1 MLLRK
6 DSTFVSPST
15 RIMTSQAK
23 TVKKPIYEMIVF
35 SHLRWDFVYQRPQH
49 LISRLSKTRKTL
61 FIEEPIGKGSN
72 QTIGYEIEVV
82 SPTLSVLKPKVDS
95 IHDIHKILRQLQIQE
110 IPIAWFYSPS
120 FMELMPYIEPKKV
133 IYDCM
138 DELSLFKGAP
148 TTIKE
153 QEQELMKSANVVF
166 TGGRSLFE
174 SKSKKRKNV
183 HCFPSSVDMVHF
195 QKATDEI
202 TIPEDLKSIQKPRIG
217 YIGVIDE
224 RIDMKLLAESA
235 ELMPNYSFVM
245 IGPLAKI
252 GDADLAKAPNIHYL
266 GMKSYDELPNY
277 LAGLDFT
284 MMPFALNDATR
295 FISPTKTLEYMAA
308 EKPIIS
314 TAIKDVV
321 SQYSNC
327 VKIVDS
333 AEEFKNAIEAI
344 EKDKSKSYLPLY
356 KKVLDTTSWDHT
368 AMKMSELI
376 NLIAV

>member
-6 DSTFVSPST
+6 DVSYVSPGAQILTPS
-15 RIMTSQAK
+15 AK
-23 TVKKPIYEMIVF
+23 TAKKPAYEMIVF

-61 FIEEPIGKGSN
+61 FIEEPIGKGAN
-72 QTIGYEIEVV
+72 QSLGYEMEVV
-82 SPTLSVLKPKVDS
+82 SPTLTVLKPKVDT
-95 IHDIHKILRQLQIQE
+95 IYDIHKILRQLGIQE
-110 IPIAWFYSPS
+110 VPIAWFYSPS
-120 FMELMPYIEPKKV
+120 FMELMPFIEPKKV

-153 QEQELMKSANVVF
+153 QEQELMKAANVVF
-166 TGGRSLFE
+166 TGGRSLYE
-174 SKSKKRKNV
+174 SKSKQRKNV

-195 QKATDEI
+195 KKATDTIE
-202 TIPEDLKSIQKPRIG
+202 IPEDLKEIQKPRIG

-224 RIDMKLLAESA
+224 RIDMNLLAKTA
-235 ELMPNYSFVM
+235 ELMPEYSFVM

-252 GDADLAKAPNIHYL
+252 GEDDLAKAENIHYL
-266 GMKSYDELPNY
+266 GMKSYNELPNY
-277 LAGLDFT
+277 LAGLDYT

-321 SQYSNC
+321 SQYSDC

-333 AEEFKNAIEAI
+333 AEQFKDAIKAIEN
-344 EKDKSKSYLPLY
+344 DKQKSFLPLY

-368 AMKMSELI
+368 AMKISELI
-376 NLIAV
+376 NLVVI